1 MVAGAFIP
9 NPQSLPEV
17 NHKDENKK
25 NNNVSNLEWCTS
37 EYNHNY
43 GTRNARTAKAN
54 TNGKHC
60 KPIMATL
67 KDGTIEYYSSA
78 REASD
83 ALGVKNGSHI
93 TAVVKGKRKTAYGR
107 MWRYAE

>member
-1 MVAGAFIP
+1 
-9 NPQSLPEV
+9 
-17 NHKDENKK
+17 
-25 NNNVSNLEWCTS
+25 
-37 EYNHNY
+37 
-43 GTRNARTAKAN
+43 
-54 TNGKHC
+54 
-60 KPIMATL
+60 MATL